1 MLCSSNVQNKRG
13 VYILGLIGFGGQ
25 KCARCAKWKF
35 GVHTWSTRVLGQKV
49 VFFVHFCVFGVQFP
63 KQWPY
68 VPILGSKMVIF
79 MILAHF

>member
-13 VYILGLIGFGGQ
+13 VYILGLIGNGGQ

-49 VFFVHFCVFGVQFP
+49 VFFVYFLCFWGPNP

-68 VPILGSKMVIF
+68 VQILGSKMVIF

>member
-35 GVHTWSTRVLGQKV
+35 GVHTWSTRKMCEKWCI
-49 VFFVHFCVFGVQFP
+49 FVYFCVFWGLNP